1 MALSGSI
8 PSSKEQRHDHQHN
21 HKHNCWP
28 ERSQADDYELR
39 QFVKELES
47 SFGCDRPVGDV
58 RGTMPPCKPERAYT
72 KSSVS
77 TSGSMTQLF
86 KLDAEAAVA
95 DVVEDEPADRIDWKP
110 ERKQWLAMISLSLVS
125 FVVSLDA
132 TILVTALPEISHSLR
147 GSAAETFWTGTA
159 YLLISAVFQP
169 VIAAASACCGRQ
181 RLLVMSIVLFT
192 FGTAFCAVAHDFA
205 VMLIGRC
212 VQGVG
217 GGGVIAMTQVIFCDM
232 VPLRQRPQYFSM
244 VLASWSI
251 GSIIG
256 PVIGGAFVESASW
269 RWCFYINFPFCFL
282 GFFAALL
289 FVDDVDLPLADHP
302 RRMDWLGA
310 FLFVGSTTSLL
321 LGISWG
327 GAQHPW
333 ASAVTLAPIFA
344 GVLGIAGF
352 VAWQWRAQPHSLLPI
367 SLLHSVSSAAA
378 FFCAL
383 VNGLILF
390 IGLYYVP
397 FYQMSVRGSSPV
409 RAGIDL
415 FPAVCLLVPG
425 SVVVAI
431 LTSRLGRFRWAIWL
445 GWSVTLVAC
454 GLFTV
459 LNERTE
465 KAIFAFALAVFGVGN
480 GMVLTSV
487 NVATQAIANQTVAKK
502 EDRAMAACM
511 YGFMRSLGMPVGV
524 ALSGTVFQNAMGA
537 ALSDAGLSTDIA
549 RDSER
554 YIFIL
559 HSMADADPRKS
570 ALLSSYSRGFHA
582 VFVAMTVI
590 SAAALLASLFIRRS
604 GMDTVRLAV
613 PQRNHVDNEWVCR
626 GTRCNVHSLRPMEAN
641 QNITK

>member
-1 MALSGSI
+1 
-8 PSSKEQRHDHQHN
+8 
-21 HKHNCWP
+21 
-28 ERSQADDYELR
+28 
-39 QFVKELES
+39 
-47 SFGCDRPVGDV
+47 
-58 RGTMPPCKPERAYT
+58 MPPCKPERAYT
-72 KSSVS
+72 KNSVS
-77 TSGSMTQLF
+77 TSGSMTQLL

-95 DVVEDEPADRIDWKP
+95 EAVEDEPADRIDWKP

-181 RLLVMSIVLFT
+181 RLLVMSIILFT

-205 VMLIGRC
+205 AMLTGRC

-232 VPLRQRPQYFSM
+232 VPLRQRPQYLSM

-269 RWCFYINFPFCFL
+269 RWCFYINFLFCFL

-321 LGISWG
+321 LGISSASVGICSDPRAHLCWHAWYRRLRRMAVACTAAQLAAYLAA
-327 GAQHPW
+327 AQHQ
-333 ASAVTLAPIFA
+333 
-344 GVLGIAGF
+344 LGCSF
-352 VAWQWRAQPHSLLPI
+352 LLRSCQRPHR
-367 SLLHSVSSAAA
+367 
-378 FFCAL
+378 
-383 VNGLILF
+383 
-390 IGLYYVP
+390 LYYVP

-431 LTSRLGRFRWAIWL
+431 LTSRLGRFQWAI
-445 GWSVTLVAC
+445 
-454 GLFTV
+454 
-459 LNERTE
+459 
-465 KAIFAFALAVFGVGN
+465 
-480 GMVLTSV
+480 
-487 NVATQAIANQTVAKK
+487 
-502 EDRAMAACM
+502 
-511 YGFMRSLGMPVGV
+511 
-524 ALSGTVFQNAMGA
+524 
-537 ALSDAGLSTDIA
+537 
-549 RDSER
+549 
-554 YIFIL
+554 
-559 HSMADADPRKS
+559 
-570 ALLSSYSRGFHA
+570 
-582 VFVAMTVI
+582 
-590 SAAALLASLFIRRS
+590 
-604 GMDTVRLAV
+604 
-613 PQRNHVDNEWVCR
+613 
-626 GTRCNVHSLRPMEAN
+626 
-641 QNITK
+641 

>member
-1 MALSGSI
+1 M
-8 PSSKEQRHDHQHN
+8 
-21 HKHNCWP
+21 
-28 ERSQADDYELR
+28 
-39 QFVKELES
+39 
-47 SFGCDRPVGDV
+47 
-58 RGTMPPCKPERAYT
+58 TPCKPERAYT
-72 KSSVS
+72 KSSIS
-77 TSGSMTQLF
+77 TSGSMTQLL
-86 KLDAEAAVA
+86 KLDAEAAIA
-95 DVVEDEPADRIDWKP
+95 EAVEDEPADPVDWKP

-132 TILVTALPEISHSLR
+132 TILVTALPEMSHSLR
-147 GSAAETFWTGTA
+147 GSAAETFWTGTT
-159 YLLISAVFQP
+159 YLLTSAVFQP
-169 VIAAASACCGRQ
+169 VIAAASACYGRQ

-212 VQGVG
+212 VQGIG

-251 GSIIG
+251 GSIVG
-256 PVIGGAFVESASW
+256 PVVGGSFVERASW
-269 RWCFYINFPFCFL
+269 RWCFYINFPFCL
-282 GFFAALL
+282 IGLLAALL
-289 FVDDVDLPLADHP
+289 FVDDVDLPLPDRP

-310 FLFVGSTTSLL
+310 LLFVGSTTSLL

-333 ASAVTLAPIFA
+333 ASAATLAPILA
-344 GVLGIAGF
+344 GVLGIAAF
-352 VAWQWRAQPHSLLPI
+352 VAWQWRAQPHSLLPV

-383 VNGLILF
+383 VNGLVLF
-390 IGLYYVP
+390 TGLYYVP
-397 FYQMSVRGSSPV
+397 FYQMAVRGSSPIH
-409 RAGIDL
+409 AGIDL

-431 LTSRLGRFRWAIWL
+431 LASRLGHFRWAIWL
-445 GWSVTLVAC
+445 GWSVTLVAG

-459 LNERTE
+459 FDERTE
-465 KAIFAFALAVFGVGN
+465 KAIFALALAVFGVGN

-502 EDRAMAACM
+502 EDCAMAACM
-511 YGFMRSLGMPVGV
+511 YGFMRSLGMPIGV
-524 ALSGTVFQNAMGA
+524 ALSGTVFQNAMSA

-559 HSMADADPRKS
+559 RSMAEADPRKS
-570 ALLSSYSRGFHA
+570 ALLGSYSHGFHA
-582 VFVAMTVI
+582 VFVTMTVI
-590 SAAALLASLFIRRS
+590 SAAALLASSLIWRS
-604 GMDTVRLAV
+604 SMDTVRLAV
-613 PQRNHVDNEWVCR
+613 PQRNRVDSEWTCR
-626 GTRCNVHSLRPMEAN
+626 GTRCNVRSLCPMGTN
-641 QNITK
+641 QGLGN